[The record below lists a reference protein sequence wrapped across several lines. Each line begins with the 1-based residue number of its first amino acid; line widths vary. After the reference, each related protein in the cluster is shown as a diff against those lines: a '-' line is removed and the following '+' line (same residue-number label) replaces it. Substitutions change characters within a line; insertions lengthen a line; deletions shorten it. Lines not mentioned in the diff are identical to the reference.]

1 MAELIVE
8 NLSKTYGDTPII
20 QDFDFYIK
28 PKEIVALV
36 GKSGTG
42 KTTFLRIL
50 TRLEQADRGTIA
62 IGDRFLCQADSKG
75 DSQYVSKSLREEYA
89 SQIGL
94 VFQDFQLFPNL
105 TVMEN
110 CLEALLSKKNNT
122 KEEMIK
128 KAENLLDR
136 MGIQDKKDM
145 YPKMLSGGQKQ
156 RVAIVRSLLLEP
168 LFLCFDEPTSAL
180 DKDSAA
186 DVGEVMKSIA
196 EQGTGVLVITHDLGF
211 AEAFSTRMVSSDTFL
226 NNSKILSKEV

>member
-1 MAELIVE
+1 MVELIVE

-20 QDFDFYIK
+20 KDFDFYIK

-50 TRLEQADRGTIA
+50 TRLEQADCGTIA

-89 SQIGL
+89 RQIGL

-110 CLEALLSKKNNT
+110 CLEALLSKKKDN

-128 KAENLLDR
+128 KAEDLLEK
-136 MGIQDKKDM
+136 MGIKDKKDM

-186 DVGEVMKSIA
+186 DVGKVMKSIA

-211 AEAFSTRMVSSDTFL
+211 AEAFSTRMVSSDTFI
-226 NNSKILSKEV
+226 NKSKILSKEV